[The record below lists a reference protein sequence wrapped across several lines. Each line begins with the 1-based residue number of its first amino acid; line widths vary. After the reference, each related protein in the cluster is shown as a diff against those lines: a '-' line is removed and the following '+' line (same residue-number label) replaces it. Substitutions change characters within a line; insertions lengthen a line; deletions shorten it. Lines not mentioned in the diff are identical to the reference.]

1 MYDWDTIFLR
11 FYQVT
16 STIPKYLVIQA
27 SNTGSQKQKNK
38 LYARNHFVQIQL
50 IMCLLFTKP
59 ENSHRQT
66 DWPNELEYC
75 NKTR

>member
-1 MYDWDTIFLR
+1 MEKHKRQNQRAGL
-11 FYQVT
+11 YQDQKKDNIL
-16 STIPKYLVIQA
+16 SIRD
-27 SNTGSQKQKNK
+27 SKQKNK
-38 LYARNHFVQIQL
+38 LYARNHFIQIQL